1 MDSPLVVDVQAVR
14 REQLRVA
21 RERLKEAQ
29 TAEKRHYARIA
40 LARAQRNVDALRK
53 ED

>member
-21 RERLKEAQ
+21 RKQFTEAQ
-29 TAEKRHYARIA
+29 SAEKRHYARIA